1 MSTPPQFTSV
11 REFIDILRHH
21 YQKAAETPHEVSE
34 DYPALTKPVVS
45 IISSFYNAHHYFE
58 ETYQAVMYQTW
69 QNFEWIIVDD
79 CSTDKDA
86 IALFNSLPQK
96 SAKIKTFRHSQNR
109 GLSAGRNTAIQQAR
123 GQYLFFID
131 LDDIIDPTYIEKCVI
146 FLETHP
152 DFSLVNSYSVGF
164 QDLEYWWNQGFS
176 QPSLFIQQ
184 NQVTGRLL
192 YRKSDFDCLGGF
204 DEDIKVYGDWERWLK
219 AIVNHQKGWTIPEY
233 LDCYRR
239 SKSGM
244 LSTSLKNSQK
254 NSQEIDKIQSRYRD
268 IFSKYNFGDIQRSYN
283 SFTPIQTQLKI
294 HNFNPIRNT
303 KFHHILCFFPFLE
316 VGGADRFNLDLLSFL
331 NSDNYHITILT
342 TVQSHHLWQQQFY
355 KITPEIYHLPNFL
368 ALHQWL
374 AFVQYLIQSRSI
386 DIVLISNCYIAY
398 YFLPW
403 LRQNFPDI
411 TYIDLTHTADPG
423 WRGNGYPRISCQFS
437 SFLDTQIV
445 TSQALA
451 YQYENRLK
459 TNTQKI
465 KVCYT
470 CIDADYWI
478 RDDKKRQIIR
488 SQLNIIDDTVV
499 LLFPAR
505 LVQQKRP
512 LFLVDIVRTLTHSC
526 VSFVVIVLGG
536 GEAKTAMQS
545 KIKEGKMS
553 DYFCLLPPASPET
566 MKDFYAA
573 ADILLLPSA
582 YEGISL
588 AIYEAMAMQLP
599 VVAAEVGGQAELVT
613 TDTGILIPKGE
624 SDTAEINAY
633 VKALLLLINDFQY
646 RQQMGGKA
654 RDRVV
659 EFFSRDRFVQQIR
672 DILDAANTLHQTQT
686 PPPFNQ
692 TLATELLAVALEYH
706 HQEEVLQD
714 LWQQKC
720 QLAAERHELAWQKE
734 AMASSKF
741 WQLRRLWFKL
751 KRRLKLT
758 DEVEI

>member
-1 MSTPPQFTSV
+1 MSTPPQFSTV
-11 REFIDILRHH
+11 QEFIDILRHY
-21 YQKAAETPHEVSE
+21 YQNAAKTSLNTSE
-34 DYPALTKPVVS
+34 SCTSSLEPVVS
-45 IISSFYNAHHYFE
+45 IISSFYNAHRYFE

-79 CSTDKDA
+79 CSTEKDA

-109 GLSAGRNTAIQQAR
+109 GLSAGRNTAIQQAK

-239 SKSGM
+239 SESGM
-244 LSTSLKNSQK
+244 LSTSLKNPQK
-254 NSQEIDKIQSRYRD
+254 NSEEINKIQARYCEV
-268 IFSKYNFGDIQRSYN
+268 FSKYTFKDIQQNCN
-283 SFTPIQTQLKI
+283 SFTPIQTQFKI
-294 HNFNPIRNT
+294 HNFNPVRNT
-303 KFHHILCFFPFLE
+303 KLHHILCFFPFLE

-331 NSDNYHITILT
+331 NSDNYQITILT

-411 TYIDLTHTADPG
+411 TYIDLTHTTDPG
-423 WRGNGYPRISCQFS
+423 WRGNGYPRTSCQFS
-437 SFLDTQIV
+437 AFLDTQIV

-451 YQYENRLK
+451 SQYQNLLP
-459 TNTQKI
+459 NNSQKL

-470 CIDADYWI
+470 CIDTNYWI
-478 RDDKKRQIIR
+478 RDNQKRQSLR
-488 SQLNIIDDTVV
+488 SQLNITDDTVV

-512 LFLVDIVRTLTHSC
+512 LFLVDIVRVLTHYYSA
-526 VSFVVIVLGG
+526 FVVIVLGE
-536 GEAKTAMQS
+536 GEAKAAMQG
-545 KIKEGKMS
+545 KIKKSKLS
-553 DYFCLLPPASPET
+553 DYFCLLPPVSPKT

-573 ADILLLPSA
+573 ADILL
-582 YEGISL
+582 
-588 AIYEAMAMQLP
+588 
-599 VVAAEVGGQAELVT
+599 
-613 TDTGILIPKGE
+613 
-624 SDTAEINAY
+624 
-633 VKALLLLINDFQY
+633 
-646 RQQMGGKA
+646 
-654 RDRVV
+654 
-659 EFFSRDRFVQQIR
+659 
-672 DILDAANTLHQTQT
+672 
-686 PPPFNQ
+686 
-692 TLATELLAVALEYH
+692 
-706 HQEEVLQD
+706 
-714 LWQQKC
+714 
-720 QLAAERHELAWQKE
+720 
-734 AMASSKF
+734 
-741 WQLRRLWFKL
+741 
-751 KRRLKLT
+751 
-758 DEVEI
+758 